1 MSEHETRP
9 EPQQNVERRGGIKLG
24 SVSGVPIYLNGYWFI
39 LAGLII
45 ISYGQILDRPSS
57 GFSSG
62 TAYTV
67 ATAFVVC
74 LLLSVLLHELGH
86 ALTARRFRIR
96 VRAIT
101 LDMLGGYTE
110 MEADSPSARADLLV
124 SLAGPVVSAVL
135 GLGSLG
141 AAVVLPEGV
150 AHELA
155 AQLAFSN
162 IIVAV
167 FNSLPGLPLDG
178 GRVLRAGVWA
188 VTGDQNLGSRVA
200 GWVGRAVAVGA
211 VLAVALAFRAGYVG
225 ILGVVFT
232 FVVALSMWQGA
243 TAAIRHGRVAARVP
257 GIDLRKLVRP
267 VFVVA
272 AGTPLSEAARRVAEA
287 GMIGSDV
294 AVADSSGRLIA
305 LVAEQAAAAVPPDR
319 RPWVPVDSVAR
330 TLDPGRTL
338 AADLAGD
345 EVLRA
350 VRTHPAETYLVVS
363 GETVVG
369 VLHTA
374 DLARSLT
381 AR

>member
-9 EPQQNVERRGGIKLG
+9 EQAAEPRGAIRLG
-24 SVSGVPIYLNGYWFI
+24 SVRGVPIYLNGYWFL

-45 ISYGQILDRPSS
+45 ITYGQILDRPSS
-57 GFSSG
+57 GFSAG
-62 TAYTV
+62 TAYVV
-67 ATAFVVC
+67 AAAFVVC

-86 ALTARRFRIR
+86 ALTARRFGIR

-110 MEADSPSARADLLV
+110 MEADSPNARADLLV

-135 GLGSLG
+135 GLGALG
-141 AAVVLPEGV
+141 AAVVLPDGV
-150 AHELA
+150 ANELA
-155 AQLAFSN
+155 GQLAFSN
-162 IIVAV
+162 IIVAI

-200 GWVGRAVAVGA
+200 GWVGRVVAVGA
-211 VLAVALAFRAGYVG
+211 VLAVALAYRSGYVG
-225 ILGVVFT
+225 LVGLIFT
-232 FVVALSMWQGA
+232 FVVALTMWQGA

-257 GIDLRKLVRP
+257 SIDLRKLVRP
-267 VFVVA
+267 VFVVS
-272 AGTPLSEAARRVAEA
+272 AGTPLSEAARRVVEA
-287 GMIGSDV
+287 GMSGADV
-294 AVADSSGRLIA
+294 AVTDSSGRLIA
-305 LVAEQAAAAVPPDR
+305 LVAEQAAAAVPPER

-374 DLARSLT
+374 DLARALT